1 MKYCTKCGKEIMD
14 EAVICPG
21 CGCPTAGTAEQNFQE
36 INTAEITQTTIN
48 ICEKCGRILAVGEE
62 FCPNCGTKKK
72 KVKRKKNK
80 AIKIMAIS
88 VSLVILS
95 TIAFGVVY
103 FLKPSLFM
111 SIDQLCAEGLYAE
124 AFEKADNK
132 DEQAKIWHEN
142 IGAVAYKTAL
152 QKLPDPSKTELVSI
166 YILNSFI
173 YLQCMQ
179 RNANGDTPIHMYL
192 KLENGYIDWRAHTSS
207 LTDETIYSFDSEEE
221 ADEKITFNLYKAN
234 MRLIRDLGDILS
246 NAAISRINTLSKNT
260 EFDQTQ
266 IVTFDPYGTDDL
278 SVADT

>member
-1 MKYCTKCGKEIMD
+1 
-14 EAVICPG
+14 
-21 CGCPTAGTAEQNFQE
+21 
-36 INTAEITQTTIN
+36 
-48 ICEKCGRILAVGEE
+48 
-62 FCPNCGTKKK
+62 
-72 KVKRKKNK
+72 
-80 AIKIMAIS
+80 MAIS